1 MNNNKQLPYFC
12 GQTYT
17 KKLMQRKIRLGV
29 INYLNVK
36 PLLYGIQHSPVI
48 NDIEIVETFPAR
60 LAQMLVDDEVDAG
73 IVPVAIIPHLK
84 EHYIFSDYCIGC
96 EGPVATVC
104 LFSEVPVDRVQKV
117 LLDYQSRT
125 SVMLAKILLKEYWKI
140 EPEFED
146 AKGEEY
152 RHRITGTTAGLVIGD
167 RAFEQRR
174 QSTYIYD
181 LGEAWKDYTGLGFVF
196 AAWIANKKLPGDF
209 VSAFNKANAF
219 GLEHIAQVVA
229 ETDFRLF
236 DLHQYYKYN
245 INYMLDE
252 RKKTGLE
259 EFLFQLNQA
268 GPPKNQN
275 V

>member
-1 MNNNKQLPYFC
+1 
-12 GQTYT
+12 
-17 KKLMQRKIRLGV
+17 MQRKVRLGI

-48 NDIEIVETFPAR
+48 NDIEIVETFPAK

-73 IVPVAIIPHLK
+73 IVPVAIIPDLK
-84 EHYIFSDYCIGC
+84 EYYIITDYCIGC
-96 EGPVATVC
+96 DGPVATVC
-104 LFSEVPVDRVQKV
+104 LFSEVPINRVQKV

-125 SVMLAKILLKEYWKI
+125 SVMLTKILLKRYWNI

-146 AKGEEY
+146 AKEEEY

-196 AAWIANKKLPGDF
+196 AAWIANKKLPADF
-209 VSAFNKANAF
+209 VKIFNDANAL
-219 GLEHIAQVVA
+219 GLENIEQIARN
-229 ETDFRLF
+229 TSFNLF
-236 DLHQYYKYN
+236 DLHQYYKHN
-245 INYMLDE
+245 INYLLDE
-252 RKKTGLE
+252 RKKAGLE
-259 EFLFQLNQA
+259 EFLFQLKQPSLPEGA
-268 GPPKNQN
+268 D

>member
-1 MNNNKQLPYFC
+1 
-12 GQTYT
+12 
-17 KKLMQRKIRLGV
+17 MQRKVRLGI

-48 NDIEIVETFPAR
+48 NDIEIVETFPAK

-73 IVPVAIIPHLK
+73 IVPVAIIPDLK
-84 EHYIFSDYCIGC
+84 EHYIITDYCIGC
-96 EGPVATVC
+96 DGPVATVC
-104 LFSEVPVDRVQKV
+104 LFSEVPINRVQKV

-125 SVMLAKILLKEYWKI
+125 SVMLTKILLKRYWNI

-146 AKGEEY
+146 AKEEEY

-196 AAWIANKKLPGDF
+196 AAWIANKKLPADF
-209 VSAFNKANAF
+209 VKIFNDANAL
-219 GLEHIAQVVA
+219 GLENIEQIARN
-229 ETDFRLF
+229 TSFNLF
-236 DLHQYYKYN
+236 DLHQYYKHN
-245 INYMLDE
+245 INYLLDE
-252 RKKTGLE
+252 RKKAGLE
-259 EFLFQLNQA
+259 EFLFQLKQPSLPEGA
-268 GPPKNQN
+268 D

>member
-1 MNNNKQLPYFC
+1 
-12 GQTYT
+12 
-17 KKLMQRKIRLGV
+17 MQKKIRLGI

-36 PLLYGIQHSPVI
+36 PLLYGIQQSPVI

-60 LAQMLVDDEVDAG
+60 LAQMLVADEVDAG

-84 EHYIFSDYCIGC
+84 EHHIITDYCIGC
-96 EGPVATVC
+96 DGPVATVC
-104 LFSEVPVDRVQKV
+104 LFSEVPINRVQKV

-125 SVMLAKILLKEYWKI
+125 SVMLARILLKQYWNI

-196 AAWIANKKLPGDF
+196 AAWIANKELPEAF
-209 VSAFNKANAF
+209 VNAFNNANAL
-219 GLEHIAQVVA
+219 GIDHIQKVV
-229 ETDFRLF
+229 TDTPFNLF
-236 DLHQYYKYN
+236 DLNLYYKYN
-245 INYMLDE
+245 INYILDE
-252 RKKTGLE
+252 RKKAGLE
-259 EFLFQLNQA
+259 EFLFQLKRVSTPVKIDA
-268 GPPKNQN
+268 
-275 V
+275 

>member
-1 MNNNKQLPYFC
+1 
-12 GQTYT
+12 
-17 KKLMQRKIRLGV
+17 MQRKIRLGV

-48 NDIEIVETFPAR
+48 NDIEIIETFPAK
-60 LAQMLVDDEVDAG
+60 LAQMLVMDEVDAG

-84 EHYIFSDYCIGC
+84 EHHIVSDYCIGC
-96 EGPVATVC
+96 DGPVATVC
-104 LFSEVPVDRVQKV
+104 LFSEVPVDRIQKV

-125 SVMLAKILLKEYWKI
+125 SVMLAKILLKRYWKI

-146 AKGEEY
+146 ATGEEY
-152 RHRITGTTAGLVIGD
+152 RHRITGTTAGVVIGD

-196 AAWIANKKLPGDF
+196 AAWIANKTLPAGF
-209 VSAFNKANAF
+209 VDAFNAANALGLENIEQIVRDSAFN
-219 GLEHIAQVVA
+219 
-229 ETDFRLF
+229 LF

-245 INYMLDE
+245 INYVMDE
-252 RKKTGLE
+252 RKKAGLE
-259 EFLFQLNQA
+259 EFLFQLKQIKLPQSLNA
-268 GPPKNQN
+268 
-275 V
+275 

>member
-1 MNNNKQLPYFC
+1 
-12 GQTYT
+12 
-17 KKLMQRKIRLGV
+17 MQRKIRLGV

-48 NDIEIVETFPAR
+48 NDIEIIETFPAK
-60 LAQMLVDDEVDAG
+60 LAQMLVMDEVDAG

-84 EHYIFSDYCIGC
+84 EHHIVSDYCIGC
-96 EGPVATVC
+96 DGPVATVC
-104 LFSEVPVDRVQKV
+104 LFSEVPVNRIQKV

-125 SVMLAKILLKEYWKI
+125 SVMLAKILLKRYWNI

-196 AAWIANKKLPGDF
+196 AAWIANKALPPGFVADF
-209 VSAFNKANAF
+209 NAANALGLENIEQIVRDSAFN
-219 GLEHIAQVVA
+219 
-229 ETDFRLF
+229 LF

-245 INYMLDE
+245 INYVMDE
-252 RKKTGLE
+252 RKKAGLE
-259 EFLFQLNQA
+259 EFLFQLKQMVL
-268 GPPKNQN
+268 PEDIN

>member
-1 MNNNKQLPYFC
+1 
-12 GQTYT
+12 
-17 KKLMQRKIRLGV
+17 MQRKIRLGV

-48 NDIEIVETFPAR
+48 NDIEIVETYPAR
-60 LAQMLVDDEVDAG
+60 LAQMLVEDEVDAG
-73 IVPVAIIPHLK
+73 IVPVAIIPYLK
-84 EHYIFSDYCIGC
+84 EHHIVSDYCIGC
-96 EGPVATVC
+96 DGPVATVC
-104 LFSEVPVDRVQKV
+104 LFSEVPIERIQKV
-117 LLDYQSRT
+117 LLDYHSRT
-125 SVMLAKILLKEYWKI
+125 SVMLAKILLKRYWKI

-196 AAWIANKKLPGDF
+196 AAWIANKALPETF
-209 VSAFNKANAF
+209 VTAFNNANAL
-219 GLEHIAQVVA
+219 GLQHIDEVVA
-229 ETDFRLF
+229 QTAYKLF
-236 DLHQYYKYN
+236 DLNQYYKHN
-245 INYMLDE
+245 INYVMDE
-252 RKKTGLE
+252 RKKAGLE
-259 EFLFQLNQA
+259 EFLFQLKQIRL
-268 GPPKNQN
+268 PQILN

>member
-1 MNNNKQLPYFC
+1 
-12 GQTYT
+12 
-17 KKLMQRKIRLGV
+17 MQRKIRLGV

-48 NDIEIVETFPAR
+48 NDIEIIETFPAK
-60 LAQMLVDDEVDAG
+60 LAQMLVTDEVDAG

-84 EHYIFSDYCIGC
+84 EHHIVSDYCIGC
-96 EGPVATVC
+96 DGPVATVC
-104 LFSEVPVDRVQKV
+104 LFSEVPVDRIQKV

-125 SVMLAKILLKEYWKI
+125 SVMLAKILLKRYWKI

-146 AKGEEY
+146 ATGEEY
-152 RHRITGTTAGLVIGD
+152 RHRITGTTAGVVIGD

-196 AAWIANKKLPGDF
+196 AAWIANKTLPAGF
-209 VSAFNKANAF
+209 VDAFNAANALGLENIEQIVRDSAFN
-219 GLEHIAQVVA
+219 
-229 ETDFRLF
+229 LF

-245 INYMLDE
+245 INYVMDE
-252 RKKTGLE
+252 RKKAGLE
-259 EFLFQLNQA
+259 EFLFQLKQIKLPQSLNA
-268 GPPKNQN
+268 
-275 V
+275 

>member
-1 MNNNKQLPYFC
+1 
-12 GQTYT
+12 
-17 KKLMQRKIRLGV
+17 MQRKIRLGV

-48 NDIEIVETFPAR
+48 NDIEIIETFPAK
-60 LAQMLVDDEVDAG
+60 LAQMLVTDEVDAG

-84 EHYIFSDYCIGC
+84 EHHIVSDYCIGC
-96 EGPVATVC
+96 DGPVATVC
-104 LFSEVPVDRVQKV
+104 LFSEVPVNRIQKV

-125 SVMLAKILLKEYWKI
+125 SVMLAKILLKRYWNI

-196 AAWIANKKLPGDF
+196 AVWIANKALPPGF
-209 VSAFNKANAF
+209 VAAFNAANALGLENIEQIVRDSAFN
-219 GLEHIAQVVA
+219 
-229 ETDFRLF
+229 LF

-245 INYMLDE
+245 INYVMDE
-252 RKKTGLE
+252 RKKAGLE
-259 EFLFQLNQA
+259 EFLFQL
-268 GPPKNQN
+268 
-275 V
+275 

>member
-1 MNNNKQLPYFC
+1 ME
-12 GQTYT
+12 
-17 KKLMQRKIRLGV
+17 RKIRLGV

-36 PLLYGIQHSPVI
+36 PLLYGIQHSPVL
-48 NDIEIVETFPAR
+48 NDIEIVETFPAK
-60 LAQMLVDDEVDAG
+60 LAQMLVQDEVDAG

-84 EHYIFSDYCIGC
+84 EYHIVSDYCIGC
-96 EGPVATVC
+96 NGPVATVC
-104 LFSEVPVDRVQKV
+104 IFSEVPIDRVEKV

-125 SVMLAKILLKEYWKI
+125 SVVLTKILLKQYWKI

-196 AAWIANKKLPGDF
+196 AAWIANKELPPSF
-209 VSAFNKANAF
+209 LRSFNEANAF
-219 GLEHIAQVVA
+219 GLKNIEQIVHTIS
-229 ETDFRLF
+229 FNLF
-236 DLHQYYKYN
+236 DLNQYYKYN
-245 INYMLDE
+245 INYLLVD
-252 RKKTGLE
+252 KKKAGLE
-259 EFLFQLNQA
+259 EFLFQLKFVTSAENA
-268 GPPKNQN
+268 ETRNSLC
-275 V
+275 